1 MENINKIIE
10 ETNQRILE
18 YNKKIEN
25 IEASRNKIKEKFWD
39 LMQIRFAT
47 IISDYNK
54 KKKER
59 TCFSFLSISD
69 SGISAWGVY
78 RRNLRWR
85 KESKGG

>member
-1 MENINKIIE
+1 MESSAAYVMGSPWGQPGNSDPGDISGNLGTFGSAYDGIFHPW
-10 ETNQRILE
+10 NYRI
-18 YNKKIEN
+18 
-25 IEASRNKIKEKFWD
+25 D
-39 LMQIRFAT
+39 LCG
-47 IISDYNK
+47 NK

-69 SGISAWGVY
+69 SGISAWGMY

>member
-1 MENINKIIE
+1 MVCGQPVNSDPGDISGNLVTFVSAYDGIFLPW
-10 ETNQRILE
+10 NYRI
-18 YNKKIEN
+18 
-25 IEASRNKIKEKFWD
+25 D
-39 LMQIRFAT
+39 LCG
-47 IISDYNK
+47 NK

-69 SGISAWGVY
+69 GGISAWGMY

>member
-1 MENINKIIE
+1 MLSFQYSLPRLYKPLSE
-10 ETNQRILE
+10 ETVVSSDFLLILNVGL
-18 YNKKIEN
+18 Y
-25 IEASRNKIKEKFWD
+25 S
-39 LMQIRFAT
+39 
-47 IISDYNK
+47 YNK

-69 SGISAWGVY
+69 GGISAWGMY

>member
-1 MENINKIIE
+1 MESIGIHDITESVEKVILDYLKKDIE
-10 ETNQRILE
+10 D
-18 YNKKIEN
+18 
-25 IEASRNKIKEKFWD
+25 S
-39 LMQIRFAT
+39 
-47 IISDYNK
+47 NK

-69 SGISAWGVY
+69 GGISAWGMY

>member
-1 MENINKIIE
+1 MALVN
-10 ETNQRILE
+10 R
-18 YNKKIEN
+18 
-25 IEASRNKIKEKFWD
+25 
-39 LMQIRFAT
+39 
-47 IISDYNK
+47 NK

-69 SGISAWGVY
+69 SGISAWGMY